1 MTQHPQA
8 WVSPSEQAVGSFVAR
23 DYRAAAV
30 FERHNIDFCCS
41 GDRSLQAAC
50 DNAGVDVDTVLSEL
64 NELKQTPSAP
74 SAAGEGGR
82 YDRWDLDFLA
92 DYIVNEHHAY
102 AREALPEIESLA
114 AKVAEAH
121 GEAHP
126 ETREIA
132 DLWPTLHQEMSDHTQ
147 KEELLLFPYV
157 KRLVQA
163 EREGTTVAPPKFGS
177 AQALVD
183 EMEAEHDGTG
193 DHLARIQ
200 ELSNDFTP
208 PDDACESFRALYEHL
223 RAFDADTKKHIHLEN
238 NLLFPKSLQ
247 LERQLLKGSAEAS

>member
-1 MTQHPQA
+1 MTQDLQTSA
-8 WVSPSEQAVGSFVAR
+8 RLSDRAVGSFVAR

-30 FERHNIDFCCS
+30 FERHGIDFCCS
-41 GDRSLQAAC
+41 GNRSLQVACEAAG
-50 DNAGVDVDTVLSEL
+50 ADVEAVLTEL
-64 NELKQTPSAP
+64 RELEQTPAAP
-74 SAAGEGGR
+74 SAAGGGGR

-102 AREALPEIESLA
+102 ARAALPEIESLA

-132 DLWPTLHQEMSDHTQ
+132 DLWPTLYNEMSDHTQ
-147 KEELLLFPYV
+147 KEELLLFPYI
-157 KRLVQA
+157 KELVQA
-163 EREGTTVAPPKFGS
+163 RDAGDTVAAPKFGS
-177 AQALVD
+177 AQALVE

-193 DHLARIQ
+193 GHLARI
-200 ELSNDFTP
+200 EALSNGHTP
-208 PDDACESFRALYEHL
+208 PSDACESFRALYQQI

-238 NLLFPKSLQ
+238 NLLFPKTLQ
-247 LERQLLKGSAEAS
+247 LERQLLNGSAEAS